1 MSYNE
6 EDNCSEL
13 SYVSQQDQEEEYQ
26 SETRLI
32 QKEKALFNNQRLTM
46 EVAFDT
52 IMNTTTSNQSRILA
66 LEETVIENTHHIQF
80 LQDMIM
86 SMEEDFKKKESALNK
101 TIYSQV
107 IELKKLRIMIEEMVS
122 HSLSLEEKRVPDKI
136 QHLQDNIVLLH
147 EIIDCKDQIINSL
160 QKQKN

>member
-13 SYVSQQDQEEEYQ
+13 SYVSQQDQEEEYHP
-26 SETRLI
+26 ETRLI
-32 QKEKALFNNQRLTM
+32 QKEKVLFNNQRLTM

-80 LQDMIM
+80 LQDIIM
-86 SMEEDFKKKESALNK
+86 SMEDDFKKKESALNK

-107 IELKKLRIMIEEMVS
+107 IELKKLRIMIEEMV
-122 HSLSLEEKRVPDKI
+122 PNKI

>member
-32 QKEKALFNNQRLTM
+32 QKEKVLFNNQRLTM

-80 LQDMIM
+80 LQDIIM
-86 SMEEDFKKKESALNK
+86 SMEDDFKKKESALNK

-107 IELKKLRIMIEEMVS
+107 IELKKLRIMIEEMV
-122 HSLSLEEKRVPDKI
+122 PNKI

-160 QKQKN
+160 QKQKK

>member
-1 MSYNE
+1 MSY
-6 EDNCSEL
+6 
-13 SYVSQQDQEEEYQ
+13 QEEEYQ

-86 SMEEDFKKKESALNK
+86 SMEDDFKKKESALNK

-107 IELKKLRIMIEEMVS
+107 IELKKLRIMIEEMVP
-122 HSLSLEEKRVPDKI
+122 HSLSLEEERVPNKI

-160 QKQKN
+160 QKQKK

>member
-1 MSYNE
+1 MSYQE

-13 SYVSQQDQEEEYQ
+13 SYVSQQEEDQEER
-26 SETRLI
+26 ETRLI
-32 QKEKALFNNQRLTM
+32 HKEKALFDNQRLTM

-86 SMEEDFKKKESALNK
+86 SMEDDFKKKESALNK
-101 TIYSQV
+101 TIYAQV
-107 IELKKLRIMIEEMVS
+107 IELKKLRIMMEEMVP
-122 HSLSLEEKRVPDKI
+122 HSLSLEEERVPEKI

-147 EIIDCKDQIINSL
+147 EIIECKDQIINSL
-160 QKQKN
+160 KKQKN

>member
-1 MSYNE
+1 MSYQD

-13 SYVSQQDQEEEYQ
+13 SYVSQQEEDQEER
-26 SETRLI
+26 ETRLI
-32 QKEKALFNNQRLTM
+32 HKEKALFDSQRLTM

-80 LQDMIM
+80 LQDIIM

-101 TIYSQV
+101 TIYAQV
-107 IELKKLRIMIEEMVS
+107 IELKKLRIMMEEMVP
-122 HSLSLEEKRVPDKI
+122 EKI

-147 EIIDCKDQIINSL
+147 EIIECKDQIINSL
-160 QKQKN
+160 KKQKN

>member
-1 MSYNE
+1 MSYQE

-13 SYVSQQDQEEEYQ
+13 SYVSQQEEDQEER
-26 SETRLI
+26 ETRLI
-32 QKEKALFNNQRLTM
+32 HKEKALFDNQRLTM

-86 SMEEDFKKKESALNK
+86 SMEENFKKKESALNK
-101 TIYSQV
+101 TIYAQV
-107 IELKKLRIMIEEMVS
+107 IELKKLRIMMEEMVP
-122 HSLSLEEKRVPDKI
+122 HSLSLEEERVPEKI

-147 EIIDCKDQIINSL
+147 EIIECKDQIINSL
-160 QKQKN
+160 KKQKN

>member
-1 MSYNE
+1 MSYQE

-13 SYVSQQDQEEEYQ
+13 SYVSQQENEER
-26 SETRLI
+26 ETRLI
-32 QKEKALFNNQRLTM
+32 HKEKALFDNQRLTM

-80 LQDMIM
+80 LQDIIM
-86 SMEEDFKKKESALNK
+86 SMEEDFKKKESVLNK
-101 TIYSQV
+101 TIYAQV
-107 IELKKLRIMIEEMVS
+107 IELKKLRIMMEEMVP
-122 HSLSLEEKRVPDKI
+122 HSLSLEEERVPEKI

-147 EIIDCKDQIINSL
+147 EIIDCKDQIIHSL
-160 QKQKN
+160 KKQKN